1 MLNEFFGNLTHFNEW
16 EWKIKIIMQ
25 ERVHR
30 LERNRRLCDISL
42 NFMNRQKRRKSVE
55 KIAIGRKLIES
66 ASEIY
71 LKRLQKLKE
80 ELSSAKDTA
89 SPKLT

>member
-1 MLNEFFGNLTHFNEW
+1 
-16 EWKIKIIMQ
+16 MQ

-42 NFMNRQKRRKSVE
+42 NFMNRQERRKSVE

-80 ELSSAKDTA
+80 ELSPAKDTA
-89 SPKLT
+89 SSKLT